1 MADLTNDEIQ
11 YENARLTREQW
22 GAKLNEGLA
31 PAAVADTADFPTAD
45 TADFPTADTAAP
57 LTAPEV
63 TPGA

>member
-22 GAKLNEGLA
+22 GPELNEGLA
-31 PAAVADTADFPTAD
+31 PAAVAETT
-45 TADFPTADTAAP
+45 DFPTADTAAP

>member
-22 GAKLNEGLA
+22 GIELNEGLA
-31 PAAVADTADFPTAD
+31 PAAVAD

-63 TPGA
+63 TPGV

>member
-11 YENARLTREQW
+11 YENARLTREQC
-22 GAKLNEGLA
+22 GLEIDEGLTT
-31 PAAVADTADFPTAD
+31 AAVAD